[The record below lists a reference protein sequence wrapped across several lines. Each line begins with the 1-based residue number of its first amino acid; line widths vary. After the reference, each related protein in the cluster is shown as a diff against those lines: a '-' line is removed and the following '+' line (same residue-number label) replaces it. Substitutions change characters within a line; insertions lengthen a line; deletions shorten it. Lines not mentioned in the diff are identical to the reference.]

1 MKTPLVIMLA
11 LSAVGCQWAARDKA
25 APSVRGGPL
34 DEARTLYQ
42 QGQLDAALAKVLEA
56 PAEDPVG
63 LCLQGLIWARKAEG
77 APVPTAVADVAGG
90 RPPEF
95 KREELTAIDFLER
108 ARTARPDLAEA
119 HLGLANLLAPHAVR
133 RFELAEAGRKAGMR
147 RGARASATEAAAIPE
162 GPDFS
167 VRRVAE
173 LYRLA
178 AKADPANG
186 RALDDLLRFSAR
198 VRDIDSQEWALV
210 ELMALQGENP
220 EPRARYA
227 DFLVSVRKDRHKAID
242 YYRQALILAP
252 QDAAIK
258 GRLADL
264 YIVLGRESFDVQQW
278 GAAQTMFLEAQ
289 KYVVDKNSPQGLLV
303 REHLDKLGS
312 MRQETR

>member
-1 MKTPLVIMLA
+1 MRTPLLLTLA
-11 LSAVGCQWAARDKA
+11 LSTVACQWTARDKP
-25 APSVRGGPL
+25 APSEAGGPL
-34 DEARTLYQ
+34 DEARALYQ
-42 QGQLDAALAKVLEA
+42 QGQLDAALAKALEA
-56 PAEDPVG
+56 PAQDPVG

-77 APVPTAVADVAGG
+77 APVPTAPPEVVGG

-133 RFELAEAGRKAGMR
+133 RFELAEAGRKAAMR
-147 RGARASATEAAAIPE
+147 RGARQGAGEALASQE

-173 LYRLA
+173 LYRQA
-178 AKADPANG
+178 ATAGPADG
-186 RALDDLLRFSAR
+186 RALDDLLRFGSR
-198 VRDIDSQEWALV
+198 VRDVDSQEWALV

-252 QDAAIK
+252 QDASIK

-264 YIVLGRESFDVQQW
+264 YISLGRESFDVQQW
-278 GAAQTMFLEAQ
+278 GAALTMFLEAQ